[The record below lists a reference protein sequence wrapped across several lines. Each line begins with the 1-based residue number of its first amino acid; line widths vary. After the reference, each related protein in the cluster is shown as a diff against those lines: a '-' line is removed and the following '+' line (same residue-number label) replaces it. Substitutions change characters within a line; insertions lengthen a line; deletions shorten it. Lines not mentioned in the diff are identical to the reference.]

1 MYDVRAA
8 DELVHEM
15 VSAICATESF
25 NDTRPWLQLT
35 ESGVMELHAEQ
46 DRGQLL
52 TDPRGRAMYL
62 SCGAALFGLRVAAR
76 ALGYRPLI
84 RLQCGEPVQSTLIA
98 TVELAPG
105 SPATHLEH
113 DMLAALEHRLEG
125 SAPLRRRGLPDS
137 IAVSLEQAAGFECA
151 SLRMLDVGE
160 ARLAVLT
167 TVRDGRADWLRAGQA
182 LERIVLTAARYGLM
196 TSLHY
201 QPIELRDLQDEPGW
215 WPWPEQPQVIIRFG
229 AEPRT
234 EVPQAEAARPCALP
248 APPGDAQPS

>member
-1 MYDVRAA
+1 MYDVLAE

-35 ESGVMELHAEQ
+35 ESGVIELYAEQ

-76 ALGYRPLI
+76 ALGYHPLI
-84 RLQCGEPVQSTLIA
+84 RPQCGEPVQSTLIA

-105 SPATHLEH
+105 GPATQVEH
-113 DMLAALEHRLEG
+113 DMLAALEHRLAG
-125 SAPLRRRGLPDS
+125 SAPFRRRELPES

-151 SLRMLDVGE
+151 SLRMLDSGE

-182 LERIVLTAARYGLM
+182 LERIVLTAARYGLT
-196 TSLHY
+196 TSLQY

-215 WPWPEQPQVIIRFG
+215 WPWPEQPQVIISFG
-229 AEPRT
+229 AEPWT
-234 EVPQAEAARPCALP
+234 EVPEAEAARPCVLT
-248 APPGDAQPS
+248 GLRRDAEPS